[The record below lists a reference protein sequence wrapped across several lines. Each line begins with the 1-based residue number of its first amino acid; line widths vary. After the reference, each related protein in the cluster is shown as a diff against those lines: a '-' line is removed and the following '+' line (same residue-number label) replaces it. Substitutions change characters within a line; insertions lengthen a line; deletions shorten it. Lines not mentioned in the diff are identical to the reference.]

1 MLDTISTG
9 KGRWYNTTN
18 KYREELEVTWEDLK
32 KMSKPE
38 LKRKIKEYDTDRWYR
53 GLENKIS
60 MRFYIQ
66 GKEKIGYEYCY
77 RNNTNSTYLA
87 RARTN
92 SLKLEEHRGRGNPGY
107 NKICKLC
114 SKEEEDIVHFL
125 IDCKELEEDRNYH
138 LINDNLENSE
148 DKMIEL
154 LFHNENF
161 QEVGYMIKKLWKR
174 RYTLLEYNKRK
185 EVYKKENIQIAH
197 RKPIPRV
204 YQISDPG
211 PARGDHGYPGQRFK
225 RYSMDRG

>member
-1 MLDTISTG
+1 
-9 KGRWYNTTN
+9 
-18 KYREELEVTWEDLK
+18 
-32 KMSKPE
+32 
-38 LKRKIKEYDTDRWYR
+38 
-53 GLENKIS
+53 

-66 GKEKIGYEYCY
+66 GKDKIGYENCY
-77 RNNTNSTYLA
+77 RNNTNSTFLA

-92 SLKLEEHRGRGNPGY
+92 SLKLEEHNGRGNPGY
-107 NKICKLC
+107 NKTCKLC
-114 SKEEEDIVHFL
+114 EKEEGDIVHFM
-125 IDCKELEEDRNYH
+125 IDCKELEEDRNYY
-138 LINDNLENSE
+138 LIDDSLENSE

-185 EVYKKENIQIAH
+185 EGHKKENLQIVH
-197 RKPIPRV
+197 NKPLPMV

-225 RYSMDRG
+225 RYSVDRG